1 MLITELPVGMWTDDY
16 KSYLETVIDSKKK
29 TVIRDYEDNSTD
41 KDVNIIVKFAKGYLD
56 TNSSVDLEKLLKMA
70 VIKTTHNMHLFNVKE
85 QLKRYNTVREIID
98 EFYEERLVM
107 YEKRRQ
113 YRLKNIEMIL
123 KTINNKV
130 LYIEGLLYNNIDLR
144 GKSASMIES
153 MLLEYGLDKEKDSY
167 QYLTKMAMDSV
178 SKENVEKLQTQKQDL
193 DIEYKRL
200 QSSNA
205 KSLWFV
211 DLEELEPFI

>member
-1 MLITELPVGMWTDDY
+1 MWTDDY
-16 KSYLETVIDSKKK
+16 KSYLETLIESKKK

-41 KDVNIIVKFAKGYLD
+41 KDVNIIVKFAKGYLE
-56 TNSSVDLEKLLKMA
+56 TKTSIDLEKLLKMS

-98 EFYEERLVM
+98 EFYEERLIM

-130 LYIEGLLYNNIDLR
+130 LYIEGLLNNKLDLR
-144 GKSASMIES
+144 GKTAITIDT
-153 MLLEYGLDKEKDSY
+153 MLLKFGLDKEKDSY

-178 SKENVEKLQTQKQDL
+178 SKENVEKLQNQKDKL
-193 DIEYKRL
+193 DVEYKEL

-205 KSLWFV
+205 KSLWYT
-211 DLEELEPFI
+211 DIEELKPFV

>member
-1 MLITELPVGMWTDDY
+1 M
-16 KSYLETVIDSKKK
+16 
-29 TVIRDYEDNSTD
+29 VIRDYEDNSTD

-56 TNSSVDLEKLLKMA
+56 AKSSVDLEKLLKMV

-130 LYIEGLLYNNIDLR
+130 LYIEGLLHNNIDLR

-153 MLLEYGLDKEKDSY
+153 MLLDYGLDKEKDSY

-178 SKENVEKLQTQKQDL
+178 SKENVEKLQTQKVGL
-193 DIEYKRL
+193 DVEYKKL
-200 QSSNA
+200 HTSNA
-205 KSLWFV
+205 KSLWFA
-211 DLEELEPFI
+211 DLEDLKPFI